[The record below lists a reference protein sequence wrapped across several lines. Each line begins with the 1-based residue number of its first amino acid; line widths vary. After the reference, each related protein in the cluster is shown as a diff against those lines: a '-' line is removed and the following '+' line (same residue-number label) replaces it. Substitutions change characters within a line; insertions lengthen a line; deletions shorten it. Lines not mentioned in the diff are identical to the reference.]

1 MYYAYG
7 GRGYRGRGKY
17 STASRL
23 VELIKMIFFA
33 GRGRGGRGRG
43 GRNRQRG
50 RSETR
55 HELDRSLNVSLG
67 ANKENQQPENDQ
79 QNNSEENK
87 NDESNATGDASQ
99 RQPNK
104 ATVAEQVNQS
114 SGAGDS
120 RQQQQQ

>member
-1 MYYAYG
+1 MVAVDVVAVDETVNEVDC
-7 GRGYRGRGKY
+7 RHDLN
-17 STASRL
+17 SIDRL
-23 VELIKMIFFA
+23 IF
-33 GRGRGGRGRG
+33 
-43 GRNRQRG
+43 
-50 RSETR
+50 EC
-55 HELDRSLNVSLG
+55 LLG

-120 RQQQQQ
+120 RQQQPQQQ